1 MAPQDK
7 RLTEL
12 MNIVPLDQLLPYSS
26 RCVAV
31 AFAYDRVFEAELR
44 ESLKSVASKKCTVA
58 LNGSFEFD
66 MFSEP
71 LRCRQRSVRSIS
83 MRDGFSQADA
93 KNELSSTLKTED

>member
-1 MAPQDK
+1 MTGFL
-7 RLTEL
+7 RL
-12 MNIVPLDQLLPYSS
+12 S
-26 RCVAV
+26 
-31 AFAYDRVFEAELR
+31 FA
-44 ESLKSVASKKCTVA
+44 SLIKSVASKKCTVA

-93 KNELSSTLKTED
+93 KNELSIDFEN